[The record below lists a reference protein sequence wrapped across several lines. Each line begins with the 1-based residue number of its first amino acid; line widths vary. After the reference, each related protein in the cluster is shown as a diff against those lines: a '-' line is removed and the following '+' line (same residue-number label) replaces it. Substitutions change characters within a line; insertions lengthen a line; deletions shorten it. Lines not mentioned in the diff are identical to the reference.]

1 VRTIY
6 VDKDIPRMLAV
17 KAIRPLWPGVVFS
30 AVSPGRYAEVPEPDL
45 PGPRWVR
52 LRNRQCGIC
61 ATDLSLLFVDVDP
74 GIAPAALPGHR
85 RLYLGHEVVGHVT
98 EVGPGVTRLRVGDRV
113 IMDSRFQGATCLS
126 QEIVPP
132 CRHCAEGN
140 RARCENASAGAG
152 PRGVGGGWG
161 DGYTAHETEVY
172 PVPDDL
178 SDDQA
183 MMVEPLSIGLRAAL
197 RRAPGP
203 GERALVL
210 GSGTVG
216 LNTLQAVRA
225 VAPGCH
231 VTAAARHPAQ
241 AQMARRLGADE
252 VIEGEDGYQATARIT
267 GARLYRGPLGNRN
280 LLGGFD
286 VVYDCVGSARTLHDS
301 LRWTRAG
308 GTVVMVGIK
317 LAPLRLDLSPLW
329 HQEVH
334 LTGVVGHGAEPWE
347 GRPRHTYDVAIDL
360 LRQGRLGIEGFLTHR
375 FPLSRWRQAIAAAG
389 DRRGGA
395 IRVVLEGDG

>member
-1 VRTIY
+1 
-6 VDKDIPRMLAV
+6 
-17 KAIRPLWPGVVFS
+17 
-30 AVSPGRYAEVPEPDL
+30 
-45 PGPRWVR
+45 
-52 LRNRQCGIC
+52 
-61 ATDLSLLFVDVDP
+61 
-74 GIAPAALPGHR
+74 
-85 RLYLGHEVVGHVT
+85 
-98 EVGPGVTRLRVGDRV
+98 VGDRV

-132 CRHCAEGN
+132 CRHCAAGN

-197 RRAPGP
+197 RRAPEA
-203 GERALVL
+203 GERALVV

-216 LNTLQAVRA
+216 LNTVQAVRA
-225 VAPGCH
+225 VSPGCH
-231 VTAAARHPAQ
+231 LTAAARHPGQ
-241 AQMARRLGADE
+241 ARMARRLGADE
-252 VIEGEDGYQATARIT
+252 VIEGEDGYEATARIT

-286 VVYDCVGSARTLHDS
+286 VVYDCVGSARTLHDG

-334 LTGVVGHGAEPWE
+334 LTGVVGHGVDPWE

-360 LRQGRLGIEGFLTHR
+360 LRQGRLSIEGFLTHR
-375 FPLSRWRQAIAAAG
+375 FPLSRWREAIAAAR
-389 DRRGGA
+389 DRRRGA
-395 IRVVLEGDG
+395 IRVVLAGDG